1 MDLGHP
7 LDGSTPLKAI
17 NNCWSEELQHWIQRG
32 LVAVALLI
40 ALPVHAEGY
49 ETIGY
54 DTNWYYEVD
63 KKSAW
68 QGDLTARL
76 KAIEGVFEGQLGVY
90 VQNLASGE
98 AYSWRADA
106 PWYLASLIK
115 IPVAAQLLAERQAG
129 TLSLDE
135 RLTLAQSDFVDG
147 AGPTNWHDPGT
158 PISIRY
164 LMEQMITVSDN
175 TATDMLIDR
184 VGLEAVNERARLM
197 IAASGGNPDEIG
209 PISKLVGVRQGVY
222 GELHPDARALG
233 GMDFI
238 ALRQHPVSQRGQA
251 LARVLGVSTAS
262 FTQPDY
268 DHAFDAY
275 QASGEN
281 VGALSAFGDLLASLP
296 PVQSRRGRDEVNAEQ
311 RQVLL
316 DVMRRT
322 SSGKQRL
329 KAGMGER
336 VSFAHKTGT
345 QQRRSCDAGIAE
357 REFASANATTAG
369 PWVIVTC
376 TRGPLAVSA
385 HERALASV
393 GEALRY
399 SGALGKPW

>member
-1 MDLGHP
+1 MR
-7 LDGSTPLKAI
+7 
-17 NNCWSEELQHWIQRG
+17 NWMQRG
-32 LVAVALLI
+32 LVAVAFLI
-40 ALPVHAEGY
+40 ALPANAERY
-49 ETIGY
+49 E
-54 DTNWYYEVD
+54 TNWYYEVD
-63 KKSAW
+63 KQSTW

-90 VQNLASGE
+90 VQNLATGE
-98 AYSWRADA
+98 AYAWRADD

-115 IPVAAQLLAERQAG
+115 IPVAAQVLAERQSG

-135 RLTLAQSDFVDG
+135 RLTLARSDFVDG

-184 VGLEAVNERARLM
+184 VGLEAVNQRARTM
-197 IAASGGNPDEIG
+197 IAASGGHPDEMG

-222 GELHPDARALG
+222 GELHLVAHTLG

-251 LARVLGVSTAS
+251 LARVLGVSTKT

-281 VGALSAFGDLLASLP
+281 VGTLSAFGDLLASLH
-296 PVQSRRGRDEVNAEQ
+296 PVQQGRAMEDLDAEQ
-311 RQVLL
+311 RQTLL
-316 DVMRRT
+316 ALMRRT

-329 KAGMGER
+329 KAGMGES

-357 REFASANATTAG
+357 RANTEAETDG

-393 GEALRY
+393 GEALLY
-399 SGALGKPW
+399 SGAIGQP

>member
-1 MDLGHP
+1 MR
-7 LDGSTPLKAI
+7 
-17 NNCWSEELQHWIQRG
+17 HWIQRG
-32 LVAVALLI
+32 LVAIALFV
-40 ALPVHAEGY
+40 ALPVHAE
-49 ETIGY
+49 GY

-63 KKSAW
+63 KQSIW

-76 KAIEGVFEGQLGVY
+76 QAIEGVFEGELGVY

-98 AYSWRADA
+98 AYSWRADD

-115 IPVAAQLLAERQAG
+115 VPVAAQVLAERQAG
-129 TLSLDE
+129 TLTLDE
-135 RLTLAQSDFVDG
+135 RLTLARSDFVDG

-184 VGLEAVNERARLM
+184 VGLEAVNQRARTM
-197 IAASGGNPDEIG
+197 IVASGGNPDEMG

-222 GELHPDARALG
+222 GQLHPDARALG

-251 LARVLGVSTAS
+251 LARALGVSSES

-275 QASGEN
+275 EATGEN
-281 VGALSAFGDLLASLP
+281 VGTLSAYGDLLASLL
-296 PVQSRRGRDEVNAEQ
+296 PVQQGWAMDDLDAVQ
-311 RQVLL
+311 RQALL
-316 DVMRRT
+316 DVMQRT
-322 SSGKQRL
+322 GSGKQRL
-329 KAGMGER
+329 KAGLGSGI
-336 VSFAHKTGT
+336 SFAHKTGT
-345 QQRRSCDAGIAE
+345 QQRRSCDAGIAK
-357 REFASANATTAG
+357 RDNVDTAAEG

-385 HERALASV
+385 HERAMASV
-393 GEALRY
+393 GEAVRY
-399 SGALGKPW
+399 SGALGKP

>member
-1 MDLGHP
+1 MR
-7 LDGSTPLKAI
+7 
-17 NNCWSEELQHWIQRG
+17 HWIQCG
-32 LVAVALLI
+32 LVAVVLLI
-40 ALPVHAEGY
+40 ALPVHADGY
-49 ETIGY
+49 E
-54 DTNWYYEVD
+54 TNWYYEVD

-76 KAIEGVFEGQLGVY
+76 KAIEGVFEGELGVY

-98 AYSWRADA
+98 AFSWRAHD

-115 IPVAAQLLAERQAG
+115 IPVAAQVLAERQAG
-129 TLSLDE
+129 TLTLDE

-175 TATDMLIDR
+175 TASDMLIDR
-184 VGLEAVNERARLM
+184 VGLEAVNQRARAM
-197 IAASGGNPDEIG
+197 IAASGGNPDDIG

-251 LARVLGVSTAS
+251 LARALGVNTVT

-275 QASGEN
+275 EATGEN
-281 VGALSAFGDLLASLP
+281 VGTLSAFGDLLASLRSGMEDLD
-296 PVQSRRGRDEVNAEQ
+296 VEQ
-311 RQVLL
+311 RGALL
-316 DVMRRT
+316 AVMLRT
-322 SSGKQRL
+322 SSGNQRL
-329 KAGMGER
+329 KAGLGDS

-357 REFASANATTAG
+357 RVSADTATEG

-376 TRGPLAVSA
+376 TRGPEAVSA

-393 GEALRY
+393 GEAIRY
-399 SGALGKPW
+399 SGALGKQQ

>member
-1 MDLGHP
+1 MR
-7 LDGSTPLKAI
+7 
-17 NNCWSEELQHWIQRG
+17 HWIQRG
-32 LVAVALLI
+32 LVALALFI

-49 ETIGY
+49 DTNGY
-54 DTNWYYEVD
+54 DAHWYDANWYYEVD
-63 KKSAW
+63 KQSTW
-68 QGDLTARL
+68 QGDLSARL
-76 KAIEGVFEGQLGVY
+76 QAIEGVFEGELGVY

-98 AYSWRADA
+98 AYSWRADD

-115 IPVAAQLLAERQAG
+115 IPVAAQVLAERQAG
-129 TLSLDE
+129 NLTLDE

-175 TATDMLIDR
+175 TASDMLIDR
-184 VGLEAVNERARLM
+184 VGLEAVNQRARSM
-197 IAASGGNPDEIG
+197 IAASGGNPADIG
-209 PISKLVGVRQGVY
+209 PISKLVEVRQGVY

-251 LARVLGVSTAS
+251 LARALGVNVDT

-275 QASGEN
+275 EATGEN
-281 VGALSAFGDLLASLP
+281 VGTLRAYGDLLASLR
-296 PVQSRRGRDEVNAEQ
+296 PVQQGRAMEDLDAEQ
-311 RQVLL
+311 RQALL
-316 DVMRRT
+316 EIMQRT

-329 KAGMGER
+329 KAGLGSGI
-336 VSFAHKTGT
+336 SFAHKTGT

-357 REFASANATTAG
+357 RGNADSATQG
-369 PWVIVTC
+369 PWVIVSC
-376 TRGPLAVSA
+376 ARGPVEVSA
-385 HERALASV
+385 HERALTSV

-399 SGALGKPW
+399 SGALGKP

>member
-1 MDLGHP
+1 MR
-7 LDGSTPLKAI
+7 
-17 NNCWSEELQHWIQRG
+17 HWIQRG
-32 LVAVALLI
+32 LVAVALFM
-40 ALPVHAEGY
+40 ALPAHADAY
-49 ETIGY
+49 E
-54 DTNWYYEVD
+54 TNWYYEVD
-63 KKSAW
+63 KQSAW

-76 KAIEGVFEGQLGVY
+76 QAIEEVFAGRLGVY

-98 AYSWRADA
+98 AYSWRAED

-115 IPVAAQLLAERQAG
+115 IPVAAQVLAERQAG

-135 RLTLAQSDFVDG
+135 RLTLARSDFVDG

-184 VGLEAVNERARLM
+184 VGLEEVNERARLM
-197 IAASGGNPDEIG
+197 IASSGGNPDAIG

-222 GELHPDARALG
+222 GELHPDARELG

-251 LARVLGVSTAS
+251 LARMLGVSTAS

-275 QASGEN
+275 EATGEN
-281 VGALSAFGDLLASLP
+281 VGTLSAFGDLLASLHT
-296 PVQSRRGRDEVNAEQ
+296 VQQRPGMDDVNAEQ
-311 RQVLL
+311 RQMLL

-329 KAGMGER
+329 KAGMGSGI
-336 VSFAHKTGT
+336 SFAHKTGT

-357 REFASANATTAG
+357 SDNVNTATEG
-369 PWVIVTC
+369 PWVIVSC

-385 HERALASV
+385 HERAMSSV

>member
-1 MDLGHP
+1 MITHISGAYDLR
-7 LDGSTPLKAI
+7 
-17 NNCWSEELQHWIQRG
+17 HWIQRG
-32 LVAVALLI
+32 LVAVALFI

-49 ETIGY
+49 
-54 DTNWYYEVD
+54 DTHWYYEVD
-63 KKSAW
+63 KQSTW

-76 KAIEGVFEGQLGVY
+76 QAIEGVFEGKLGVY

-98 AYSWRADA
+98 AYSWRADD

-115 IPVAAQLLAERQAG
+115 VPVAAQVLAERQAG
-129 TLSLDE
+129 TLTLDE
-135 RLTLAQSDFVDG
+135 RLTLSRSDFVDG
-147 AGPTNWHDPGT
+147 AGATNWHDPGT
-158 PISIRY
+158 PISIAY

-184 VGLEAVNERARLM
+184 VGVAAVNQRARSM
-197 IAASGGNPDEIG
+197 IAASGGQPDDIG
-209 PISKLVGVRQGVY
+209 PISKLVGVRRGVY
-222 GELHPDARALG
+222 GQLHPGARALG

-251 LARVLGVSTAS
+251 LARALGVNMNT

-275 QASGEN
+275 EASGEN
-281 VGALSAFGDLLASLP
+281 VATLRAYGDLLASLRSDP
-296 PVQSRRGRDEVNAEQ
+296 RGRAIEELDAEQ
-311 RQVLL
+311 RQTLL
-316 DVMRRT
+316 AVMQRT
-322 SSGKQRL
+322 SSGKKRL
-329 KAGMGER
+329 KAGLGSGI
-336 VSFAHKTGT
+336 SFAHKTGT

-357 REFASANATTAG
+357 RDNGDSETQG
-369 PWVIVTC
+369 PWVIVSC

-399 SGALGKPW
+399 SGALGKP

>member
-1 MDLGHP
+1 M
-7 LDGSTPLKAI
+7 
-17 NNCWSEELQHWIQRG
+17 
-32 LVAVALLI
+32 
-40 ALPVHAEGY
+40 ALPAHADEY
-49 ETIGY
+49 E
-54 DTNWYYEVD
+54 TNWYYEVD
-63 KKSAW
+63 KQSAW

-76 KAIEGVFEGQLGVY
+76 QAIEEVFAGQLGVY

-98 AYSWRADA
+98 AYSWRADD

-135 RLTLAQSDFVDG
+135 RLTLARSDFVDG

-164 LMEQMITVSDN
+164 LMEQMLTVSDN

-184 VGLEAVNERARLM
+184 LGLKAVNQRARTM

-222 GELHPDARALG
+222 GELHPDARGLG

-251 LARVLGVSTAS
+251 LARVLGVSTGS

-275 QASGEN
+275 QATGEN
-281 VGALSAFGDLLASLP
+281 VGTLSAFGDLLASLHT
-296 PVQSRRGRDEVNAEQ
+296 VQQRPGMDDVNAEQ
-311 RQVLL
+311 RQILL

-329 KAGMGER
+329 KAGMGEGI
-336 VSFAHKTGT
+336 SFAHKTGT

-357 REFASANATTAG
+357 RTNMEAPTEG
-369 PWVIVTC
+369 PWVIATC
-376 TRGPLAVSA
+376 ARGPLAVSA
-385 HERALASV
+385 HERALSSV

>member
-1 MDLGHP
+1 MR
-7 LDGSTPLKAI
+7 
-17 NNCWSEELQHWIQRG
+17 HWIQYG
-32 LVAVALLI
+32 LMAVVLLM
-40 ALPVHAEGY
+40 ALPVQADGY
-49 ETIGY
+49 ETNGY
-54 DTNWYYEVD
+54 NTHWYYEVD
-63 KKSAW
+63 KQSTW

-76 KAIEGVFEGQLGVY
+76 KAIEGVFEGELGVY

-98 AYSWRADA
+98 AFSWRADY

-115 IPVAAQLLAERQAG
+115 IPVAAQVLAERQAG
-129 TLSLDE
+129 TLTLDE

-164 LMEQMITVSDN
+164 LLEQMITVSDN

-184 VGLEAVNERARLM
+184 VGLEAVNQRARTM
-197 IAASGGNPDEIG
+197 IAASGGNPDDIG
-209 PISKLVGVRQGVY
+209 LISKLVGVRQGVY

-238 ALRQHPVSQRGQA
+238 ALRQHPVNQRAQA
-251 LARVLGVSTAS
+251 LARALGVSTES
-262 FTQPDY
+262 FIQPDY

-275 QASGEN
+275 EATGEN
-281 VGALSAFGDLLASLP
+281 VGTLHAFGDLLASLHGG
-296 PVQSRRGRDEVNAEQ
+296 VDDLNAEQ
-311 RQVLL
+311 RQTLL
-316 DVMRRT
+316 TVMQGTR
-322 SSGKQRL
+322 SGKRRL
-329 KAGMGER
+329 KAGLGSG

-357 REFASANATTAG
+357 RADAETITQG
-369 PWVIVTC
+369 PWVIVSC
-376 TRGPLAVSA
+376 ARGPAAVSA
-385 HERALASV
+385 HERALARV

>member
-1 MDLGHP
+1 MR
-7 LDGSTPLKAI
+7 
-17 NNCWSEELQHWIQRG
+17 HWIQRG
-32 LVAVALLI
+32 LAAALII
-40 ALPVHAEGY
+40 ALPAHADE
-49 ETIGY
+49 Y
-54 DTNWYYEVD
+54 DTNWYYEID
-63 KKSAW
+63 KKSTW

-76 KAIEGVFEGQLGVY
+76 QAIEGVFEGELGVY

-98 AYSWRADA
+98 AYSWRADD

-115 IPVAAQLLAERQAG
+115 IPVAAQVLAARQAG
-129 TLSLDE
+129 TLTLDD
-135 RLTLAQSDFVDG
+135 RLTLARSDFVDG

-184 VGLEAVNERARLM
+184 VGLAAVNARARAM
-197 IAASGGNPDEIG
+197 IAASGGNPDELG

-222 GELHPDARALG
+222 GELHPDARELG

-238 ALRQHPVSQRGQA
+238 ALRQHSVSQRGQA

-275 QASGEN
+275 EATGEN
-281 VGALSAFGDLLASLP
+281 VGTLSAFGDLLASLH
-296 PVQSRRGRDEVNAEQ
+296 PVQQGSAMDDLDDEQ
-311 RQVLL
+311 RQTLL
-316 DVMRRT
+316 ALMQRT
-322 SSGKQRL
+322 RSGKQRL
-329 KAGMGER
+329 KAGMGSGI
-336 VSFAHKTGT
+336 SFAHKTGT

-357 REFASANATTAG
+357 RTNADTATQG

-376 TRGPLAVSA
+376 TRGPEAVSD
-385 HERALASV
+385 HERALARV

>member
-1 MDLGHP
+1 MR
-7 LDGSTPLKAI
+7 
-17 NNCWSEELQHWIQRG
+17 HWIQRG
-32 LVAVALLI
+32 LVAVALII
-40 ALPVHAEGY
+40 ALPVHANE
-49 ETIGY
+49 Y

-76 KAIEGVFEGQLGVY
+76 QAIEGVFEGQLGVY

-98 AYSWRADA
+98 AFSWRAHD

-115 IPVAAQLLAERQAG
+115 IPVAAQVLAERQMG
-129 TLSLDE
+129 TLTLDD
-135 RLTLAQSDFVDG
+135 RLTLARSDFVDG

-175 TATDMLIDR
+175 TASDMLIDR
-184 VGLEAVNERARLM
+184 VGLDAVNQRARTM

-238 ALRQHPVSQRGQA
+238 ALRQHSVSQRGQA
-251 LARVLGVSTAS
+251 LARALGVSTDT

-275 QASGEN
+275 EATGEN
-281 VGALSAFGDLLASLP
+281 VGTLSAFGDLLASLH
-296 PVQSRRGRDEVNAEQ
+296 PVQQGGGMDDLDDEERQTLLALMQ
-311 RQVLL
+311 RT
-316 DVMRRT
+316 R
-322 SSGKQRL
+322 SGKRRL
-329 KAGMGER
+329 KAGLGDS

-357 REFASANATTAG
+357 RTDVETATEG

-376 TRGPLAVSA
+376 TRGPEAVRA
-385 HERALASV
+385 HERALARV

>member
-1 MDLGHP
+1 LR
-7 LDGSTPLKAI
+7 
-17 NNCWSEELQHWIQRG
+17 HWIQGG
-32 LVAVALLI
+32 LIAVVLLM
-40 ALPVHAEGY
+40 ALPVQADGY
-49 ETIGY
+49 ET
-54 DTNWYYEVD
+54 NWYHEVD
-63 KKSAW
+63 KQSTW

-76 KAIEGVFEGQLGVY
+76 QAIEGVFAGQLGVY

-98 AYSWRADA
+98 AFSWRAHD

-115 IPVAAQLLAERQAG
+115 IPVAAQVLAERQAG
-129 TLSLDE
+129 TLTLDE
-135 RLTLAQSDFVDG
+135 RLTLARSDFVDG

-175 TATDMLIDR
+175 TASDMLIDR
-184 VGLEAVNERARLM
+184 VGLAAVNARARTM
-197 IAASGGNPDEIG
+197 IAKSGGNPDELG
-209 PISKLVGVRQGVY
+209 SISKLVGVRQGVY
-222 GELHPDARALG
+222 GELHPDARELD

-238 ALRQHPVSQRGQA
+238 ALRQHPVSQRAQA
-251 LARVLGVSTAS
+251 LARALGVSTDT
-262 FTQPDY
+262 FTHPDY

-275 QASGEN
+275 EATGEN
-281 VGALSAFGDLLASLP
+281 VGTLSAFGDLLASLA
-296 PVQSRRGRDEVNAEQ
+296 PVQEGDGVDDLDDEQ
-311 RQVLL
+311 RQTLL
-316 DVMRRT
+316 ALMQRT
-322 SSGKQRL
+322 RSGKRRL
-329 KAGMGER
+329 KAGLGGS

-357 REFASANATTAG
+357 RASANNAAEG

-376 TRGPLAVSA
+376 TRGPEAVSA

>member
-1 MDLGHP
+1 MR
-7 LDGSTPLKAI
+7 
-17 NNCWSEELQHWIQRG
+17 HWIQRS

-40 ALPVHAEGY
+40 ALPASAD
-49 ETIGY
+49 GY

-63 KKSAW
+63 KKSTW
-68 QGDLTARL
+68 QGDLTAHL
-76 KAIEGVFEGQLGVY
+76 QAIEGVFEGELGVY
-90 VQNLASGE
+90 IQNLASGE
-98 AYSWRADA
+98 AYSWRASD

-115 IPVAAQLLAERQAG
+115 IPVAAQVLAERQAG

-135 RLTLAQSDFVDG
+135 RLTLSRSDFVDG

-175 TATDMLIDR
+175 TASDMLIDR
-184 VGLEAVNERARLM
+184 VGLAAVNERAHKM
-197 IAASGGNPDEIG
+197 IAASGGNPAEIG

-222 GELHPDARALG
+222 GELHPEARGLS

-238 ALRQHPVSQRGQA
+238 ALRQHAVSQRGQA
-251 LARVLGVSTAS
+251 LALALGVSVDT

-268 DHAFDAY
+268 DSAFDAY
-275 QASGEN
+275 EATGEN
-281 VGALSAFGDLLASLP
+281 VGTLSAFGDLLASLH
-296 PVQSRRGRDEVNAEQ
+296 STREGHRGMDDFNAEQ
-311 RQVLL
+311 RQALL
-316 DVMRRT
+316 AVMQRT
-322 SSGKQRL
+322 SSGNKRL
-329 KAGMGER
+329 KAGMGENI
-336 VSFAHKTGT
+336 SFAHKTGT

-357 REFASANATTAG
+357 RANAHAGTEG

-399 SGALGKPW
+399 SGALGKP

>member
-1 MDLGHP
+1 MR
-7 LDGSTPLKAI
+7 
-17 NNCWSEELQHWIQRG
+17 HWIQRG
-32 LVAVALLI
+32 VIALALLI
-40 ALPVHAEGY
+40 ALPVHPESY
-49 ETIGY
+49 ETSGY
-54 DTNWYYEVD
+54 ATHWYYEVD
-63 KKSAW
+63 KQSTW

-76 KAIEGVFEGQLGVY
+76 QAIEGVFEGELGVY

-98 AYSWRADA
+98 AYSWRADN

-115 IPVAAQLLAERQAG
+115 IPVAAQVLAERQAG
-129 TLSLDE
+129 TLTLDE

-175 TATDMLIDR
+175 TASDMLIDR
-184 VGLEAVNERARLM
+184 VGLEAVNQRARTM
-197 IAASGGNPDEIG
+197 IAASGGNPDKIG

-251 LARVLGVSTAS
+251 LARALGVNVDT

-275 QASGEN
+275 EATGEN
-281 VGALSAFGDLLASLP
+281 VGTLRAYGDLLASLR
-296 PVQSRRGRDEVNAEQ
+296 PVQQGRAMEDLDAEQ
-311 RQVLL
+311 RQTLL
-316 DVMRRT
+316 DVMERT

-329 KAGMGER
+329 KAGLGSSI
-336 VSFAHKTGT
+336 SFAHKTGT

-357 REFASANATTAG
+357 RDNADSATQG
-369 PWVIVTC
+369 PWVIVSC
-376 TRGPLAVSA
+376 TRGPVAVSA
-385 HERALASV
+385 HERALTRV

-399 SGALGKPW
+399 SGALGKP

>member
-1 MDLGHP
+1 M
-7 LDGSTPLKAI
+7 
-17 NNCWSEELQHWIQRG
+17 
-32 LVAVALLI
+32 VALALFI

-49 ETIGY
+49 DTNGY
-54 DTNWYYEVD
+54 DANWYYEVD
-63 KKSAW
+63 KQSTW
-68 QGDLTARL
+68 QGDLSARL
-76 KAIEGVFEGQLGVY
+76 QAIEGVFEGELGVY

-98 AYSWRADA
+98 AYSWRADD

-115 IPVAAQLLAERQAG
+115 IPVAAQVLAERQAG
-129 TLSLDE
+129 NLTLDE

-175 TATDMLIDR
+175 TASDMLIDR
-184 VGLEAVNERARLM
+184 VGLEAVNQRARSM
-197 IAASGGNPDEIG
+197 IAASGGNPADIG
-209 PISKLVGVRQGVY
+209 PISKLVEVRQGVY

-251 LARVLGVSTAS
+251 LARALGVNVDT

-275 QASGEN
+275 EATGEN
-281 VGALSAFGDLLASLP
+281 VGTLRAYGDLLASLR
-296 PVQSRRGRDEVNAEQ
+296 PVQRGRAMEDLDAEQ
-311 RQVLL
+311 RQTLL
-316 DVMRRT
+316 DVMERT

-329 KAGMGER
+329 KAGLGSSI
-336 VSFAHKTGT
+336 SFAHKTGT

-357 REFASANATTAG
+357 RDNADSATQG
-369 PWVIVTC
+369 PWVIVSC

-399 SGALGKPW
+399 SGALGKP

>member
-1 MDLGHP
+1 MR
-7 LDGSTPLKAI
+7 
-17 NNCWSEELQHWIQRG
+17 HWIQHG
-32 LVAVALLI
+32 LLAVALML
-40 ALPVHAEGY
+40 ALPAYANSDETNGY
-49 ETIGY
+49 KANWY
-54 DTNWYYEVD
+54 DAHWYYEVD

-76 KAIEGVFEGQLGVY
+76 KAIEGVFEGELGVY

-98 AYSWRADA
+98 AFSWRADA
-106 PWYLASLIK
+106 SWYLASLIK
-115 IPVAAQLLAERQAG
+115 IPVAAQVLAERQAG
-129 TLSLDE
+129 ALTLDE
-135 RLTLAQSDFVDG
+135 RLMLAQSDFVDG
-147 AGPTNWHDPGT
+147 AGSTNWHDPGT

-184 VGLEAVNERARLM
+184 VGLEAVNQRARKM
-197 IAASGGNPDEIG
+197 IAASGGDPDNIG

-238 ALRQHPVSQRGQA
+238 ALRQHSVSQRPQA
-251 LARVLGVSTAS
+251 LARALGVSTKS

-275 QASGEN
+275 EATGEN
-281 VGALSAFGDLLASLP
+281 VGNLRAFGDLLASLHGG
-296 PVQSRRGRDEVNAEQ
+296 VDDLNAEQ

-316 DVMRRT
+316 TVMQGTR
-322 SSGKQRL
+322 SGKRRL
-329 KAGMGER
+329 KAGLGNG

-357 REFASANATTAG
+357 RADAETTNEG
-369 PWVIVTC
+369 PWVIVSC
-376 TRGPLAVSA
+376 ARGPAAVSA
-385 HERALASV
+385 HERALAKV

>member
-1 MDLGHP
+1 MV
-7 LDGSTPLKAI
+7 AI
-17 NNCWSEELQHWIQRG
+17 TLF
-32 LVAVALLI
+32 I

-49 ETIGY
+49 A
-54 DTNWYYEVD
+54 TNWYYEVD
-63 KKSAW
+63 KQSTW

-76 KAIEGVFEGQLGVY
+76 QAIEGVFEGELGVY

-98 AYSWRADA
+98 AYSWRADD

-115 IPVAAQLLAERQAG
+115 IPVAAQVLAARQAG
-129 TLSLDE
+129 TLTLDE
-135 RLTLAQSDFVDG
+135 RLTLARSDFVDG

-175 TATDMLIDR
+175 TASDMLIDR
-184 VGLEAVNERARLM
+184 VGLDAVNQRARTM

-251 LARVLGVSTAS
+251 LARALGVSTDT

-275 QASGEN
+275 EATGEN
-281 VGALSAFGDLLASLP
+281 VGTLSAFGDLLASLHH
-296 PVQSRRGRDEVNAEQ
+296 VQQGRAMDDLDAEQ
-311 RQVLL
+311 RQTLL
-316 DVMRRT
+316 ALMQRT
-322 SSGKQRL
+322 RSGKQRL
-329 KAGMGER
+329 KAGLGSGI
-336 VSFAHKTGT
+336 SFAHKTGT

-357 REFASANATTAG
+357 SDNVNTATEG
-369 PWVIVTC
+369 PWVIVSC

-399 SGALGKPW
+399 SGALGKP

>member
-1 MDLGHP
+1 MR
-7 LDGSTPLKAI
+7 
-17 NNCWSEELQHWIQRG
+17 HWIQYG
-32 LVAVALLI
+32 LMAVVLLTALHVQ
-40 ALPVHAEGY
+40 ADGY
-49 ETIGY
+49 ETS
-54 DTNWYYEVD
+54 WYYEVD
-63 KKSAW
+63 KQSAW

-76 KAIEGVFEGQLGVY
+76 KAIEGVFEGELGVY

-98 AYSWRADA
+98 TFSWRADD

-115 IPVAAQLLAERQAG
+115 IPVAAQVLAERQAD
-129 TLSLDE
+129 TLTLDE

-164 LMEQMITVSDN
+164 LLEQMITVSDN

-184 VGLEAVNERARLM
+184 VGLEAVNQRARKM
-197 IAASGGNPDEIG
+197 VAASGGNPDDIG

-238 ALRQHPVSQRGQA
+238 ALRQHPVSQRAQA
-251 LARVLGVSTAS
+251 LAGALGVSTAS

-268 DHAFDAY
+268 DRAFDAY
-275 QASGEN
+275 EATGEN
-281 VGALSAFGDLLASLP
+281 VGTLRAFGDLLASLH
-296 PVQSRRGRDEVNAEQ
+296 GGMDDLNAEQ
-311 RQVLL
+311 RQALL
-316 DVMRRT
+316 TVMQGTR
-322 SSGKQRL
+322 SGKRRL
-329 KAGMGER
+329 KAGLGSG

-357 REFASANATTAG
+357 RADADMITQG
-369 PWVIVTC
+369 PWVIVSC
-376 TRGPLAVSA
+376 ARGPAAVSA
-385 HERALASV
+385 HERALARV

>member
-1 MDLGHP
+1 LR
-7 LDGSTPLKAI
+7 
-17 NNCWSEELQHWIQRG
+17 HWIQRG
-32 LVAVALLI
+32 VIALGLLI
-40 ALPVHAEGY
+40 ALPVHPESY
-49 ETIGY
+49 ETSDY
-54 DTNWYYEVD
+54 ATHWYYEVD
-63 KKSAW
+63 KQSTW

-76 KAIEGVFEGQLGVY
+76 QAIEGVFEGELGVY

-98 AYSWRADA
+98 AYSWRADD

-115 IPVAAQLLAERQAG
+115 IPVAAQVLAERQAG
-129 TLSLDE
+129 TLTLDE

-175 TATDMLIDR
+175 TASDMLIDR
-184 VGLEAVNERARLM
+184 VGLEAVNQRARTM
-197 IAASGGNPDEIG
+197 IAASGGNPDDIG

-251 LARVLGVSTAS
+251 LARALGVNADT

-275 QASGEN
+275 EATGEN
-281 VGALSAFGDLLASLP
+281 VGTLRAYGDLLASLR
-296 PVQSRRGRDEVNAEQ
+296 PVQQGRAMEDLDAEQ
-311 RQVLL
+311 RQALL
-316 DVMRRT
+316 EIMQRT

-329 KAGMGER
+329 KAGLGSGI
-336 VSFAHKTGT
+336 SFAHKTGT

-357 REFASANATTAG
+357 RGNADSATQG
-369 PWVIVTC
+369 PWVIVSC
-376 TRGPLAVSA
+376 TRGPVAVSA
-385 HERALASV
+385 HERALTSV

-399 SGALGKPW
+399 SGALGKP